1 MSNGIHTMIT
11 PHTKGI
17 LYVLLSAVTF
27 SLSTVFAKY
36 ITSTSPI
43 HGIEVSFVRFLIG
56 FIISSGYIIIHKMS
70 IRPNHIP
77 LVLTR
82 AVSNTVA
89 VILFFVGVQ
98 YTTVTNANML
108 NMTYPVFVFVL
119 APLFNK
125 ERIVKINFLYLMIT
139 LIGTYLVILPHY
151 STINIGDIYSFLSAI
166 ISAIAVV
173 ALRESRKYDST
184 SIILFH
190 LMSIGLVI
198 NGLAM
203 IPVFT
208 IPDTV
213 TFVYMLLSGLSAYLG
228 QAFFTAGFKFIDATS
243 GSIVSSS
250 RIFIAACMGIYFFND
265 ACTTNIIV
273 GGLLITVALIGVSL
287 QEHKDIH

>member
-1 MSNGIHTMIT
+1 MIT
-11 PHTKGI
+11 PRTKGI
-17 LYVLLSAVTF
+17 ILVLLSAITF

-36 ITSTSPI
+36 ITSTSSI
-43 HGIEVSFVRFLIG
+43 HGIEVSFARFLIG
-56 FIISSGYIIIHKMS
+56 FIISLGYIITHKMS
-70 IRPNHIP
+70 IRPNNIP

-125 ERIVKINFLYLMIT
+125 ERIIKINFFYLMIT
-139 LIGTYLVILPHY
+139 LVGTYFVILPHY
-151 STINIGDIYSFLSAI
+151 STINVGDVYSFLSAI

-198 NGLAM
+198 NGIAM
-203 IPVFT
+203 IPVFS
-208 IPDTV
+208 IPDAV
-213 TFVYMLLSGLSAYLG
+213 TSVYMLLSGLSAYLG

-243 GSIVSSS
+243 GSILSSS

-265 ACTTNIIV
+265 LFAANIII
-273 GGLLITVALIGVSL
+273 GGLLITAALIGVSL
-287 QEHKDIH
+287 QEHKETQH

>member
-1 MSNGIHTMIT
+1 MTT
-11 PHTKGI
+11 QRTKGI
-17 LYVLLSAVTF
+17 ILVLFSAVTF

-36 ITSTSPI
+36 ITNTSSI

-56 FIISSGYIIIHKMS
+56 FIISSGYVIIHKMS
-70 IRPNHIP
+70 IRPNNIP

-108 NMTYPVFVFVL
+108 NMTYPIFVFVL

-125 ERIVKINFLYLMIT
+125 ERIIKINFLYLIIT
-139 LIGTYLVILPHY
+139 LVGTYLVILPHY
-151 STINIGDIYSFLSAI
+151 SSINSGDVYSFLSAL

-184 SIILFH
+184 HIILFH

-198 NGLAM
+198 NGIAM
-203 IPVFT
+203 IPVFA
-208 IPDTV
+208 IPNSI
-213 TFVYMLLSGLSAYLG
+213 TFVYMLLSGFSAYLG

-243 GSIVSSS
+243 GSILSSS

-265 ACTTNIIV
+265 SFATNIIV
-273 GGLLITVALIGVSL
+273 GGLLIIVALIGVSL
-287 QEHKDIH
+287 QEHKQIPH

>member
-1 MSNGIHTMIT
+1 MVT
-11 PHTKGI
+11 PRTKGI
-17 LYVLLSAVTF
+17 ILVLLSAVTF

-36 ITSTSPI
+36 ITSTSSI

-56 FIISSGYIIIHKMS
+56 FIISSGYIIVHKMS
-70 IRPNHIP
+70 IRPNNIL

-139 LIGTYLVILPHY
+139 LVGAYCVILPNY
-151 STINIGDIYSFLSAI
+151 SSINVGDVYSFLSAI

-173 ALRESRKYDST
+173 ALRESRKHDST

-198 NGLAM
+198 NGIAM
-203 IPVFT
+203 IPVFA
-208 IPDTV
+208 IPDGV
-213 TFVYMLLSGLSAYLG
+213 TSVYMVLSGLCAYFG

-243 GSIVSSS
+243 GSILSSS

-265 ACTTNIIV
+265 SFAANIIM
-273 GGLLITVALIGVSL
+273 GGLLITIALVGVSL
-287 QEHKDIH
+287 QQHKETQH

>member
-1 MSNGIHTMIT
+1 MLSQRTNGI
-11 PHTKGI
+11 I
-17 LYVLLSAVTF
+17 LVLLSAVTF

-36 ITSTSPI
+36 ITNTSSI

-56 FIISSGYIIIHKMS
+56 FILSLGYIIFHKMS
-70 IRPNHIP
+70 IRPNNIP

-89 VILFFVGVQ
+89 VIFFFVGVQ

-125 ERIVKINFLYLMIT
+125 EPLIKINFLYLVIT
-139 LIGTYLVILPHY
+139 LVGTYFVIMPHY
-151 STINIGDIYSFLSAI
+151 STINIGDVYSFLSAI
-166 ISAIAVV
+166 VAAVAVV

-184 SIILFH
+184 AIILFH

-198 NGLAM
+198 NGIAM
-203 IPVFT
+203 IPVFE
-208 IPDTV
+208 IPDSI
-213 TFVYMLLSGLSAYLG
+213 TFVYMLLSGFSAYLG
-228 QAFFTAGFKFIDATS
+228 QAFFTAGFKYIDATS
-243 GSIVSSS
+243 GSILSSS

-265 ACTTNIIV
+265 SFTTTILI
-273 GGLLITVALIGVSL
+273 GGLLITAALIGVSL
-287 QEHKDIH
+287 QEKKDLQH